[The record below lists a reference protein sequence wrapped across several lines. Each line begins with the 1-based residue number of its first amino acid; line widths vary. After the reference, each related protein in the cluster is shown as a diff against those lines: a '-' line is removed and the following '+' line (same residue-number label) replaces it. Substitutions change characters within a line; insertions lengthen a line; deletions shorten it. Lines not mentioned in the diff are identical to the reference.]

1 MTKVCSKCGEERP
14 ARGFLW
20 HEKYCKGTLN
30 IPVVKEMYPKQKAI
44 MSPDEYAKFLRKAEA
59 TI

>member
-1 MTKVCSKCGEERP
+1 MTKTCSKCGEERP

-20 HEKYCKGTLN
+20 HEKYCKGTLK
-30 IPVVKEMYPKQKAI
+30 VKYPKQKAI
-44 MSPDEYAKFLRKAEA
+44 LSPKEYARFLRKAEA